1 MTEVTFDGI
10 TFEHT
15 LPDVSRHGTEFKG
28 GGNALTAI
36 AGIAV
41 SIAVPFLAPTVA
53 GAIFGTSVMGGVTG
67 AILAG
72 GVGAAMGAAGAY
84 LTGNDPLLGA
94 VTGGLGAG
102 AVQGLSGLGMFGS
115 VAQNG
120 ASGVF
125 GAPLTTT
132 GLVNLGGMVPGL
144 AGAPAAT
151 GTMAMNSIGAPT
163 SFAQLGQL
171 TAGATPAQLGTT
183 AASLA
188 APAVPGAAAPALGG
202 VAAGTAQQVALT
214 NAAIGATPQLLGM
227 VAGDL
232 IPPSEASLAADE
244 ALKAQY
250 EQQQQLYDMA
260 VANATNISPELMAQN
275 LANQAQLK
283 TAQLIAEG
291 DVVNASDMADPNRQ
305 AGLQRRALVSG
316 SQMSGTGYMQGMME
330 GQGMKD
336 EALARASMMQ
346 PDWASYAQNLSDYG
360 SAAERKRNTEMLTGL
375 AQPFANAFTTA
386 TNTSQTVPNIYINTR
401 G

>member
-1 MTEVTFDGI
+1 MAEVVFDGI

-15 LPDVSRHGTEFKG
+15 LPDVSRHDTEFKGG

-53 GAIFGTSVMGGVTG
+53 GAIFGTSVMSGITG

-94 VTGGLGAG
+94 ITGGLGAG
-102 AVQGLSGLGMFGS
+102 AIQGMNLGAFGA
-115 VAQNG
+115 VAPGG
-120 ASGVF
+120 AGAF
-125 GAPLTTT
+125 GAPLTTQ
-132 GLVNLGGMVPGL
+132 GLVNLGGMIPGL
-144 AGAPAAT
+144 AAPS
-151 GTMAMNSIGAPT
+151 MA
-163 SFAQLGQL
+163 
-171 TAGATPAQLGTT
+171 ATPA
-183 AASLA
+183 AAA
-188 APAVPGAAAPALGG
+188 AAAPAGAMITTPTGATLGAATQAAISNVPAAAAGLGG
-202 VAAGTAQQVALT
+202 VTAAQGVNLT
-214 NAAIGATPQLLGM
+214 NAAIGAAPQLLGT
-227 VAGDL
+227 AIGEL
-232 IPPSEASLAADE
+232 LPPSEEALAADA

-250 EQQQQLYDMA
+250 EQQQSLYNQA
-260 VANATNISPELMAQN
+260 LASAQNISPELMAQN

-291 DVVNASDMADPNRQ
+291 DVINASDMADPNRQ

-316 SQMSGTGYMQGMME
+316 SQMSGTGYMQGITE
-330 GQGMKD
+330 GQNLK
-336 EALARASMMQ
+336 ENSLYRAQAMQ
-346 PDWASYAQNLSDYG
+346 PSWANYAQGLADYG
-360 SAAERKRNTEMLTGL
+360 SAAERKRNAEMVAGL

-386 TNTSQTVPNIYINTR
+386 TNTSQTQPNIYINTQ

>member
-1 MTEVTFDGI
+1 MAEVSFDNI

-15 LPDVSRHGTEFKG
+15 LPDVSRHDTEFKGG

-53 GAIFGTSVMGGVTG
+53 GAIFGTSVMSGVTG

-84 LTGNDPLLGA
+84 LTGNDPLMGA
-94 VTGGLGAG
+94 ITGGLGAG
-102 AVQGLSGLGMFGS
+102 AIQGMNLGAFGA
-115 VAQNG
+115 VTPGG
-120 ASGVF
+120 AGAF
-125 GAPLTTT
+125 GAPLTTQ

-144 AGAPAAT
+144 AAPGAAT
-151 GTMAMNSIGAPT
+151 GTAAMNAIGPGAT
-163 SFAQLGQL
+163 LGQLGQL
-171 TAGATPAQLGTT
+171 TSGATATQLGTT
-183 AASLA
+183 AATLG
-188 APAVPGAAAPALGG
+188 APAVAGAAAPALGG
-202 VAAGTAQQVALT
+202 MTTAQGVNLT
-214 NAAIGATPQLLGM
+214 NAAIGAAPQLLGM
-227 VAGDL
+227 AAGEL
-232 IPPSEASLAADE
+232 LPPSEEALAADA

-250 EQQQQLYDMA
+250 DQQQQLYDMA

-291 DVVNASDMADPNRQ
+291 DVINASDMADPNRQ

-336 EALARASMMQ
+336 EALARASMMR
-346 PDWASYAQNLSDYG
+346 PDWASYAQGLSEYG
-360 SAAERKRNTEMLTGL
+360 SEAERKRNAQMLTGL
-375 AQPFANAFTTA
+375 AQPFANAFTQTA
-386 TNTSQTVPNIYINTR
+386 TGQQTMPNIYINTQ